1 MLSVSSHLIL
11 MTIHRVWTEPCLFL
25 RWGNWHSERLRNLLT
40 DQRSIHGGDRI
51 KTQITK
57 FQSLQP
63 QFLWLNLTSHRR
75 LAGYLDGV
83 PDQQVWLGWT
93 ASLLPHLSGVI
104 ACELHLTVLGWW
116 VGRKHTE
123 LLNLLIFALN
133 PKTLDIL
140 MGYISWF
147 QDVPSTFLKSLMTFL
162 TSKYCRCP
170 LNAYWSW
177 FPEDCYSVP
186 FSPTQVL
193 TL

>member
-1 MLSVSSHLIL
+1 MLSASSHLIL
-11 MTIHRVWTEPCLFL
+11 LTIHRVWTEPCLFL
-25 RWGNWHSERLRNLLT
+25 RWGNWRSVRLRNLLK

-63 QFLWLNLTSHRR
+63 QFLRLNLTSHRR

-83 PDQQVWLGWT
+83 PNQQVWLGWT
-93 ASLLPHLSGVI
+93 ANVLLHLSGVI
-104 ACELHLTVLGWW
+104 ACELHLTMLGWW
-116 VGRKHTE
+116 VGIKPTE
-123 LLNLLIFALN
+123 LLNLFIFALN

-140 MGYISWF
+140 MGYIMLSRCS
-147 QDVPSTFLKSLMTFL
+147 STFLKSLMTFL
-162 TSKYCRCP
+162 TSKYCHCP